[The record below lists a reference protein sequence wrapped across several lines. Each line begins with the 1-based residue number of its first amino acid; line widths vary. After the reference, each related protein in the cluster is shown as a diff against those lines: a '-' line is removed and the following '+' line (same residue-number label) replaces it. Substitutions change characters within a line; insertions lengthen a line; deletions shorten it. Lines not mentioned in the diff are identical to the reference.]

1 MDYLIHLEKE
11 NRYMGASQSYQ
22 NLIGITIVL
31 VMGIII
37 SMVANGFLVAMTS
50 SIWYTS
56 HSEGLS

>member
-1 MDYLIHLEKE
+1 
-11 NRYMGASQSYQ
+11 MGASQSYQ